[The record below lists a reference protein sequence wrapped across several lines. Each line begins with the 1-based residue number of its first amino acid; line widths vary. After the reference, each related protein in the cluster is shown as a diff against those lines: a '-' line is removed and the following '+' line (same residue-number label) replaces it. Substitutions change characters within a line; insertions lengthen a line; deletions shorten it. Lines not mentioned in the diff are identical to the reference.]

1 MKKFFLAILFTLG
14 FCSQAMANVTYFSDN
29 FDNLDAWT
37 RNPGNSSA
45 SVNNNE
51 LSFGSSNSGGDIFTT
66 NTYGKGYFNF
76 AYKGTLG
83 ADGGGYFGIII
94 DSPIRLTWIAGSS
107 NTFSTPVNLV
117 NDGLFHTYSIFF
129 DPAVLG
135 SGVTA
140 AHIMLE
146 QYANNASGTGTFANV
161 SVTSLPVAAVP
172 VPGAIW
178 LFVSGLLGLAALRK
192 KA

>member
-1 MKKFFLAILFTLG
+1 MKKLFLAILFTLG

-29 FDNLDAWT
+29 FDNLSAWT
-37 RNPGNSSA
+37 RNPGSSYA
-45 SVNNNE
+45 YVSDNN
-51 LSFGSSNSGGDIFTT
+51 LSFSSGNYGGDIFTT
-66 NTYGKGYFNF
+66 NTFGKGYFNF
-76 AYKGTLG
+76 DYRGTAG
-83 ADGGGYFGIII
+83 IDGGGYFGI
-94 DSPIRLTWIAGSS
+94 STGLPGSLSWIAGTSS
-107 NTFSTPVNLV
+107 TYSTPFNLV
-117 NDGLFHTYSIFF
+117 NDGLFHTYSIAF
-129 DPAVLG
+129 DSAILG

-146 QYANNASGTGTFANV
+146 QFANNTSGLATFARV